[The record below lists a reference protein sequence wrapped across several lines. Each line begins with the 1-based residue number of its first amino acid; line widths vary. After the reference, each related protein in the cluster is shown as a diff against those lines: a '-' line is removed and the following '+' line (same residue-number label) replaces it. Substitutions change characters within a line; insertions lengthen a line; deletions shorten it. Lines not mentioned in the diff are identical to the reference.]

1 MIATNNFETIIKGIE
16 MRMKK
21 NELFDTK
28 RIPALSIEWADPKKV
43 RARRVVS
50 RSNCKPTGKY
60 PSWKMKRM
68 MQWESQHECHALMML
83 DSNPEVLSFS
93 EQPCLIRYSI
103 DGEICRHYPDIL
115 VITKQGRE
123 LWEIKL
129 KAEADSLAITRR
141 TAYLSKHL
149 PDFGCTYRVIHAE
162 SLAVQPQLEN
172 IKRLLRQGR
181 QPVELICKERFRIL
195 FQHSNA
201 IPWKLLSTK
210 EFDFGRQTARLILE
224 GYLECPFHLPINDDT
239 LITIKSQL
247 GDQS

>member
-1 MIATNNFETIIKGIE
+1 ME

-28 RIPALSIEWADPKKV
+28 HISVLSIEWANPIEV

-50 RSNCKPTGKY
+50 RSNSRPTGKY
-60 PSWKMKRM
+60 PSWKMRRM
-68 MQWESQHECHALMML
+68 MQWESQHECHALMLL
-83 DSNPEVLSFS
+83 DSNPAVLSFS
-93 EQPCLIRYSI
+93 EQPCLIRYYL

-115 VITKQGRE
+115 VITQQSRE

-129 KAEADSLAITRR
+129 KAEADSPVIAQR

-149 PDFGCTYRVIHAE
+149 PDYGYTYRVIHAE
-162 SLAVQPQLEN
+162 SLAVRPQLEN
-172 IKRLLRQGR
+172 IKRLLRLGR
-181 QPVELICKERFRIL
+181 QPVDLICRERFRIL

-224 GYLECPFHLPINDDT
+224 GYLEFSIHLPLNEET
-239 LITIKSQL
+239 LISIKSPH